1 MAKFLLVDDN
11 EELLEVQSAYLIAK
25 GQTVVTARNGR
36 EAMLQLDGGEF
47 DIMITDV
54 IMPEMEGFETIMTA
68 RKNHPE
74 VPIIAV
80 SGGGRVGATDY
91 LSMAK
96 SMGAKSALSKPVAPA
111 KILAEAN
118 YVLGINS
125 TGTDSTSRAE

>member
-25 GQTVVTARNGR
+25 GQTVITARNGR
-36 EAMLQLDGGEF
+36 EAMSQLADGEF

-54 IMPEMEGFETIMTA
+54 IMPEMEGFETIMAT

-74 VPIIAV
+74 LPIIAM

-96 SMGAKSALSKPVAPA
+96 SMGAKAALCKPVAPA
-111 KILAEAN
+111 KILSEAN
-118 YVLGINS
+118 HILGI
-125 TGTDSTSRAE
+125 TTTDSGSTD

>member
-11 EELLEVQSAYLIAK
+11 EELLEVQSAYLTAK
-25 GQTVVTARNGR
+25 GQTVSTARNGR

-54 IMPEMEGFETIMTA
+54 IMPEMEGFETIMTV

-74 VPIIAV
+74 LPIIAV

-96 SMGAKSALSKPVAPA
+96 SMGAKAALNKPVAPA
-111 KILAEAN
+111 KILSEAN
-118 YVLGINS
+118 FILGI
-125 TGTDSTSRAE
+125 TPAGADSTD